1 MARRAG
7 KETERPTTCRPGC
20 PGTAV
25 AVGLQRPA
33 RVAKRILVVDDMPY
47 LRDVQALLLRDAGY
61 ATTALGSA
69 SEALARLPDLAPDPI
84 LLDVSMPGMDGRQFL
99 ARLRA
104 TPEWQRLPVIL
115 TTGRSVED
123 MARENRC
130 DILPKPFS
138 EAALLDLV
146 ERLIGTASNGDS

>member
-1 MARRAG
+1 V
-7 KETERPTTCRPGC
+7 T
-20 PGTAV
+20 
-25 AVGLQRPA
+25 
-33 RVAKRILVVDDMPY
+33 KRILVVDDMPY
-47 LRDVQALLLRDAGY
+47 LRDIQVLLLNDAGY
-61 ATTALGSA
+61 ATTAVGSA
-69 SEALARLPDLAPDPI
+69 REALERLPDLAPDLI

-123 MARENRC
+123 VARENRC
-130 DILPKPFS
+130 DVLSKPFS

-146 ERLIGTASNGDS
+146 ERLIGSASNGGS

>member
-1 MARRAG
+1 MA
-7 KETERPTTCRPGC
+7 TN
-20 PGTAV
+20 
-25 AVGLQRPA
+25 LQGPA
-33 RVAKRILVVDDMPY
+33 PVAKRILVVDDMPY
-47 LRDVQALLLRDAGY
+47 LRDVQVLLLSDAGY

-69 SEALARLPDLAPDPI
+69 REALERLPDLAPDLI

-123 MARENRC
+123 VARENRC
-130 DILPKPFS
+130 DVLPKPFS

-146 ERLIGTASNGDS
+146 QRLIGTASNGGS